1 MRMGRRIFLSGLSA
15 ILALAVPQLAT
26 AQINIIP
33 VVSCVTVDA
42 STNVA
47 TAYFGWVSL
56 ESNTVSIPFGASNFF
71 TPSPP
76 FRNQPTTFASGQNDK
91 SFSVVFPANTT
102 LTWTLNGV
110 AVSASA
116 ASPSCGPVC
125 RNVQTVST
133 ATVADVACNAGEI
146 LTAGGGRCDNTLLSF
161 PVQWNVGQ
169 VQASQMSFAGGVYG
183 WHVECRIGNATASA
197 ACCAF

>member
-1 MRMGRRIFLSGLSA
+1 MRIGRRFFLTGLSA
-15 ILALAVPQLAT
+15 ILALAAPQLAT
-26 AQINIIP
+26 AQISIIP
-33 VVSCVTVDA
+33 VLSCVTVDA

-56 ESNTVSIPFGASNFF
+56 ESTPVVIPLGVSNFF
-71 TPSPP
+71 APP
-76 FRNQPTTFASGQNDK
+76 PAFRNQPTTFAPGQNYK
-91 SFSVVFPANTT
+91 AFSVAFPADTT

-133 ATVADVACNAGEI
+133 TTVADVACNAGEI
-146 LTAGGGRCDNTLLSF
+146 LTAGGGRCDNTLLNF